1 MNILDFMAG
10 TFSVRLPDGRFVYRP
25 LGARG
30 ACYVMT
36 LAQRRTRAW
45 AQLAFYGALI
55 ALVAHYPPVPIT
67 KGVVIGGAG
76 ILALNYLLLW
86 LYTFGLDKTE
96 PPAPM
101 TREQRHSA
109 VADQGRALG
118 RPLLWIM
125 VIVSWLFALGGLS
138 MVLLLGKWLS
148 GLLCMLFF
156 GACAAVFT
164 WQLRLTRAE
173 RR

>member
-1 MNILDFMAG
+1 MNILEFVAA
-10 TFSVRLPDGRFVYRP
+10 TFSARLPDGRYVYRP

-30 ACYVMT
+30 PCYLLSPRQRAVRARIQLT
-36 LAQRRTRAW
+36 SYAALLAAIALRPSTS
-45 AQLAFYGALI
+45 LNSLMLI
-55 ALVAHYPPVPIT
+55 AACF
-67 KGVVIGGAG
+67 
-76 ILALNYLLLW
+76 LALSYLLLW

-101 TREQRHSA
+101 TREQRRSA

-118 RPLLWIM
+118 RPLLWILA
-125 VIVSWLFALGGLS
+125 IVSWLFALGGLS